1 MLGEYYSPEVV
12 DGGQK
17 LGNYSAY
24 RYQLE
29 GTPHGAIHA
38 MMGGDMGPSTSPNG
52 MFSAFCFELSISLPQ
67 CRRVGEYSRERLV

>member
-52 MFSAFCFELSISLPQ
+52 TFLCYCTATMPSGW
-67 CRRVGEYSRERLV
+67 GEYTREYLV